1 MTAADELVLY
11 GYWRSSASYRV
22 RLALA
27 IKGLAYTPIPV
38 SLIADGGEHK
48 KVPYRALNPQ
58 ALVPTLVHQGRVL
71 TQSIAIIEYI
81 NEVFPAPPL
90 LPDCPHQRA
99 TSRAIAQI
107 IASDTAPIQNLR
119 VLECLETSFCADQNQ
134 KADWARHW
142 IQTGLEAVEAMLQ
155 VEHPNP
161 QHAQFCVGPSA
172 SIADCCLLPQI
183 YNAKRF
189 GCDLADMPT
198 IRAICANLGHNEDI
212 MNTQPDK
219 QPDAPKK

>member
-1 MTAADELVLY
+1 MSASDELVLY

-27 IKGLAYTPIPV
+27 IKGLAYTQRPV

-48 KVPYRALNPQ
+48 KAPYRALNPQ
-58 ALVPTLVHQGRVL
+58 GLVPTLVHQGL
-71 TQSIAIIEYI
+71 ALSQSLAIIEYLD
-81 NEVFPAPPL
+81 EVFPDPPL
-90 LPDCPHQRA
+90 LPDGPRQRA
-99 TSRAIAQI
+99 RARAVAQI
-107 IASDTAPIQNLR
+107 IASDTAPIQNLG
-119 VLECLETSFCADQNQ
+119 VLTRLETSFGADQDQ

-155 VEHPNP
+155 AEHPEP
-161 QHAQFCVGPSA
+161 QKARFCVGHHPTL
-172 SIADCCLLPQI
+172 ADCCLLPQV
-183 YNAKRF
+183 YNAERF

-212 MNTQPDK
+212 MNAQPDK
-219 QPDAPKK
+219 QPDAPKQ